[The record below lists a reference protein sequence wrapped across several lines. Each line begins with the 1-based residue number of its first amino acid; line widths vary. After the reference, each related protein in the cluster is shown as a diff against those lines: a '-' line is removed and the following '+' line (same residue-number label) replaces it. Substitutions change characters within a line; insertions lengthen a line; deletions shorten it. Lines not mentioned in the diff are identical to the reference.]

1 MSPIHDQSYR
11 RYQGPRLPLGRS
23 WAVIAWTGIRTMLN
37 RRVFL
42 GVMLLAW
49 IPFVAR
55 AVQIYFVTMMP
66 VAAQAVPV
74 DVAMFQDFVEQQGFF
89 IFIVTV
95 YVGAGIIAN
104 DRRANALQIYLSKP
118 LFRLEYIGGKLAV
131 LVFYLLLI
139 TLLPGLLLVLLQVM
153 FSGSL
158 AFVRA
163 NPIIIPAI
171 VLASFLRVFVASFT
185 ILALSSLSKSSR
197 YVAILFTGAIFFTE
211 AMFGVLS
218 AVSGSSRAAWVS
230 FTANLNQV
238 TDLIFR
244 KTPRYDSPVMV
255 SLVVLAALIVLSIS
269 VLERR
274 VKGVE
279 VVK

>member
-11 RYQGPRLPLGRS
+11 RYQGTRTPVGRG
-23 WAVIAWTGIRTMLN
+23 WTVIAGTGLKTMLGK
-37 RRVFL
+37 RVFL
-42 GVMLLAW
+42 AVMLLAW
-49 IPFVAR
+49 VPFIVR

-66 VAAQAVPV
+66 AAAQAVPV
-74 DVAMFQDFVEQQGFF
+74 DVQMFQDFVEQQGFF

-118 LFRLEYIGGKLAV
+118 IFRVEYIAGKLAV
-131 LVFYLLLI
+131 LVFYLLMI
-139 TLLPGLLLVLLQVM
+139 TVVPGLLLILMQIM

-158 AFVRA
+158 AFVQEH
-163 NPIIIPAI
+163 PIVVPAV
-171 VLASFLRVFVASFT
+171 VLASLVRVVVSAMT

-197 YVAILFTGAIFFTE
+197 YVATLFTGAIFFTE
-211 AMFGVLS
+211 AIFGVLS
-218 AVSGSSRAAWVS
+218 GITGSTRAAWIS
-230 FTANLNQV
+230 ITANLEQV

-244 KTPRYDSPVMV
+244 KALRYETPAIV
-255 SLVVLAALIVLSIS
+255 SVLVLAGLVAVSIS